1 MISCIAVFQGKL
13 SGYVKFIEKK
23 NYVRVEVNV
32 SKLPKGKNGIHIHE
46 KGNLLVKDCKGCKGH
61 FNPYNKNHG
70 DKKDKE
76 RHVGDLGN
84 IESIHGQVKI
94 VFRDN
99 LTNLTISGILYSF
112 SKFLISFIKFAARRN
127 SGEKQILCL
136 GKRCFNSRQ
145 PSKLIVLLII
155 IGVPTMHFSTVS

>member
-32 SKLPKGKNGIHIHE
+32 SKLPKGKHGFHIHE
-46 KGNLLVKDCKGCKGH
+46 KGNLLVKDCNGCKGH

-70 DKKDKE
+70 DRKDKE

-99 LTNLTISGILYSF
+99 L
-112 SKFLISFIKFAARRN
+112 IKLRGVN
-127 SGEKQILCL
+127 SIIGRSVVIHKDEDDL
-136 GKRCFNSRQ
+136 GKGDNKESLITGNAGSR
-145 PSKLIVLLII
+145 LDCAV
-155 IGVPTMHFSTVS
+155 IGLM

>member
-13 SGYVKFIEKK
+13 SGYVKFIEKE

-32 SKLPKGKNGIHIHE
+32 SKLPKGKHGLHIHE

-70 DKKDKE
+70 DRKDKE

-84 IESIHGQVKI
+84 IESIHGQANI

-99 LTNLTISGILYSF
+99 L
-112 SKFLISFIKFAARRN
+112 IKLRGVN
-127 SGEKQILCL
+127 SIIGRSVVIHKDEDDL
-136 GKRCFNSRQ
+136 GKGDNKESLITGNAGSR
-145 PSKLIVLLII
+145 LDCAV
-155 IGVPTMHFSTVS
+155 IGLM

>member
-13 SGYVKFIEKK
+13 NGYVKFIEKE
-23 NYVRVEVNV
+23 NYVRVEVNIT
-32 SKLPKGKNGIHIHE
+32 KLPKGKHGIHIHE

-70 DKKDKE
+70 DRKDKE

-84 IESIHGQVKI
+84 IESIQGQSNI

-99 LTNLTISGILYSF
+99 LIKLSG
-112 SKFLISFIKFAARRN
+112 KN
-127 SGEKQILCL
+127 SIIGRSVVIHKDEDDL
-136 GKRCFNSRQ
+136 GKGDNKESLITGNAGSR
-145 PSKLIVLLII
+145 LDCAV
-155 IGVPTMHFSTVS
+155 IGLM